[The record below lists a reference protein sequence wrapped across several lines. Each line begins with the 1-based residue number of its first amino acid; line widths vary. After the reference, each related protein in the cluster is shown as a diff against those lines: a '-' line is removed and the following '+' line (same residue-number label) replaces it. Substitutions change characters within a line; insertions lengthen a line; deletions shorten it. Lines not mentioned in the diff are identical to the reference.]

1 MIPIVV
7 AAVASIIVFVPFT
20 SSMFHHVISPGIT
33 RSGTTVGLSNNN
45 KIIAGSNMMTATH
58 YSLKRVWSMNLSGN
72 GQFNVPAGV
81 AVDHAGNVYVADS
94 GNNRIQKFDSIGKF
108 IATWGSSGSG
118 NG

>member
-1 MIPIVV
+1 
-7 AAVASIIVFVPFT
+7 
-20 SSMFHHVISPGIT
+20 
-33 RSGTTVGLSNNN
+33 
-45 KIIAGSNMMTATH
+45 MMTATH

-81 AVDHAGNVYVADS
+81 AVDHAGNVYVADQ